1 MPYPYKILQK
11 NKSYKMKILANDGI
25 SDLGKQLLEEAGF
38 TVITEKV
45 DQENLIAETNAQ
57 NIEMILV
64 RSATTVRKEVID
76 ACPNLKLI
84 GRGGVGMDN
93 IDVEY
98 AREKGILVIN
108 TPASSSQSV
117 AELVMGQLFSI
128 SRSLQDSYKNIE
140 TGDFSQLK
148 KKFAKGVELRGKTL
162 GIIGFGRIGQSLASY
177 ALGAGMDVIV
187 SDHHTFTADILVPI
201 GRKYSTT
208 VSITPKL
215 DMDDLLKNSDFI
227 SIHVPKQADGSA
239 VITEKEFSLMKKGVR
254 IVNSARGGV
263 INEEDLLNALNSGQV
278 AAAALDVYENE
289 PTPMKALLNHPN
301 IACTPHIGAA
311 TLEAQDRIGE
321 ELASLIIGQFVSS
334 K

>member
-1 MPYPYKILQK
+1 
-11 NKSYKMKILANDGI
+11 MKILANDGI
-25 SDLGKQLLEEAGF
+25 SDLGKKLLEEAGY

-45 DQENLIAETNAQ
+45 EQNDLINEVNSQ

-64 RSATTVRKEVID
+64 RSATTVRKEVVD

-93 IDVEY
+93 IDVDY
-98 AREKGILVIN
+98 AREKGITVIN

-128 SRSLQDSYKNIE
+128 SRSLQDSFKNME
-140 TGDFSQLK
+140 NGDFSQLK

-177 ALGAGMDVIV
+177 ALGAGMDVIA
-187 SDHHTFTADILVPI
+187 SDRNTNKVKIEVAI
-201 GRKYSTT
+201 GASNSTT
-208 VSITPKL
+208 VEITTTTSLEELISK
-215 DMDDLLKNSDFI
+215 SDYI

-239 VITEKEFSLMKKGVR
+239 VISEKEFNLMKNGVR

-263 INEEDLLNALNSGQV
+263 INEEDLLNALNSGKV

-289 PTPMKALLNHPN
+289 PSPRKDLLNHPN

-321 ELASLIIGQFVSS
+321 ELADLIIS
-334 K
+334 KFGKF